1 MALHR
6 YFIWSDVM
14 RLLMDQIGER
24 QGWKVESTSQAGI
37 RLFHFMSYWYAGL
50 YVVIEGWRELG
61 LHDDVIDELL
71 ESPHVKLLRRYR
83 NGAFHYQRKYFD
95 DRFMDFMKPG
105 APAWIRSVRHEFSRW
120 FLAYTNQNKG
130 KGKR

>member
-1 MALHR
+1 M
-6 YFIWSDVM
+6 
-14 RLLMDQIGER
+14 
-24 QGWKVESTSQAGI
+24 ESTSQAGI